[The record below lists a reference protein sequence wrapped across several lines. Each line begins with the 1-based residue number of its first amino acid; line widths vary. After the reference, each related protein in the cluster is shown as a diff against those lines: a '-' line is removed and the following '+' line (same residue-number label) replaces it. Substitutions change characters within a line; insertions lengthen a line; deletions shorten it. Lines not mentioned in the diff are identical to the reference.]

1 MSDFYSIQQ
10 DAYPSVSE
18 VDEMCAQPKKCE
30 HKHTEQAEYYYGTLE
45 TDFYYYWICLRLT
58 TKTLASFYISWI

>member
-10 DAYPSVSE
+10 DAYPSISE
-18 VDEMCAQPKKCE
+18 VDEMCAQTKKCE

-45 TDFYYYWICLRLT
+45 TDFYYYWICSDCGEEVQSEPDE
-58 TKTLASFYISWI
+58 A

>member
-18 VDEMCAQPKKCE
+18 VDEMCSQPKKCE
-30 HKHTEQAEYYYGTLE
+30 HKHTEQAECYYGTLE
-45 TDFYYYWICLRLT
+45 TDFYYYWICSDCGEEVQSEPDE
-58 TKTLASFYISWI
+58 A